1 MLSWNTCCIQSGL
14 CKLSSLSL
22 ALSVSVKPYRA
33 LSLSLRLPLAN
44 SPTHHLKVASV
55 CFHMVGK
62 SSASKFFSHLLQS
75 PHDLL
80 HRISS
85 AHLFYPPNV
94 NISASV
100 LGFYKTYS
108 PSCVPEELLK
118 STDVAVPEWKLT
130 ANDSD
135 HCKRSHF
142 WVGQIEFCD
151 DFITIEQ
158 LRTSKQKSIALRLVS
173 SLSHPL
179 FFPPLSWW
187 RIDLNLMMFVMKRK
201 SQTNYI
207 KELWSPVPC
216 LSEHVMIW

>member
-1 MLSWNTCCIQSGL
+1 MWSHTEL
-14 CKLSSLSL
+14 SLSL
-22 ALSVSVKPYRA
+22 ALSVFLLLTHQRTTS
-33 LSLSLRLPLAN
+33 RLPLFAFTW
-44 SPTHHLKVASV
+44 SGRVLRASFFLTCCSRRTICCIESAAHI
-55 CFHMVGK
+55 CFIPRMWTVQLR
-62 SSASKFFSHLLQS
+62 FF
-75 PHDLL
+75 
-80 HRISS
+80 
-85 AHLFYPPNV
+85 
-94 NISASV
+94 
-100 LGFYKTYS
+100 GFYKTYP

-118 STDVAVPEWKLT
+118 STDVAVLEWKLT

-142 WVGQIEFCD
+142 WVGQIWILRWLHHHRATPIIKAKINCAQ
-151 DFITIEQ
+151 ISQ
-158 LRTSKQKSIALRLVS
+158 L
-173 SLSHPL
+173 SLPPP

>member
-1 MLSWNTCCIQSGL
+1 MWSHTE
-14 CKLSSLSL
+14 
-22 ALSVSVKPYRA
+22 
-33 LSLSLRLPLAN
+33 LSLSLSVFLLLTHQRTTSRLPLFAFTW
-44 SPTHHLKVASV
+44 SGRVLRASFFLTCCSRRTICCIESAAHI
-55 CFHMVGK
+55 CFIPRMWTFQLQ
-62 SSASKFFSHLLQS
+62 FF
-75 PHDLL
+75 
-80 HRISS
+80 
-85 AHLFYPPNV
+85 
-94 NISASV
+94 
-100 LGFYKTYS
+100 GFYKTYP

-118 STDVAVPEWKLT
+118 STDVAVLEWKLT

-142 WVGQIEFCD
+142 WVGQIW
-151 DFITIEQ
+151 I
-158 LRTSKQKSIALRLVS
+158 LRWLHHHRATPIIKAKSIALRLVS

>member
-22 ALSVSVKPYRA
+22 ALSVSVKSYRA

-142 WVGQIEFCD
+142 WVGQIW
-151 DFITIEQ
+151 I
-158 LRTSKQKSIALRLVS
+158 LRWLHHHRATPIIKAKSIALRLVS

-179 FFPPLSWW
+179 FFPPPF
-187 RIDLNLMMFVMKRK
+187 LMKNR
-201 SQTNYI
+201 
-207 KELWSPVPC
+207 
-216 LSEHVMIW
+216 SEFNDVCNETQIPD

>member
-1 MLSWNTCCIQSGL
+1 MWSHTE
-14 CKLSSLSL
+14 
-22 ALSVSVKPYRA
+22 
-33 LSLSLRLPLAN
+33 LSLSLSVFLLLTHQRTTSRLPLFAFTW
-44 SPTHHLKVASV
+44 SGRVLRASFFLTCCSRRTICCIESAAHI
-55 CFHMVGK
+55 CFIPRMWTFQLQ
-62 SSASKFFSHLLQS
+62 FF
-75 PHDLL
+75 
-80 HRISS
+80 
-85 AHLFYPPNV
+85 
-94 NISASV
+94 
-100 LGFYKTYS
+100 GFYKTYP

-142 WVGQIEFCD
+142 WVGQIWILRWLHHHRATPIIKAKINCAQ
-151 DFITIEQ
+151 ISQ
-158 LRTSKQKSIALRLVS
+158 L
-173 SLSHPL
+173 SLPPP
-179 FFPPLSWW
+179 FFSPPLSWW

>member
-33 LSLSLRLPLAN
+33 LSLSVFLLLTHQRTTSRLPLFAFTW
-44 SPTHHLKVASV
+44 SGRVLRASFFLTCCSRRTICCIESAAHI
-55 CFHMVGK
+55 CFIPRMWTVQLR
-62 SSASKFFSHLLQS
+62 FF
-75 PHDLL
+75 
-80 HRISS
+80 
-85 AHLFYPPNV
+85 
-94 NISASV
+94 
-100 LGFYKTYS
+100 GFYKTYS

-158 LRTSKQKSIALRLVS
+158 LRSSKQKSIALRLVS

-179 FFPPLSWW
+179 FFSPLSWW

>member
-62 SSASKFFSHLLQS
+62 SSASKFFSHSLQS

-94 NISASV
+94 NSSASV

-118 STDVAVPEWKLT
+118 CTDVAVLEWKLT

-142 WVGQIEFCD
+142 WVGQIWILRWLHHHRATPIIKAKINCAQ
-151 DFITIEQ
+151 ISQ
-158 LRTSKQKSIALRLVS
+158 L
-173 SLSHPL
+173 SLPPPF
-179 FFPPLSWW
+179 FFPPPF
-187 RIDLNLMMFVMKRK
+187 LMKNR
-201 SQTNYI
+201 
-207 KELWSPVPC
+207 
-216 LSEHVMIW
+216 SEFNDVCNETQIPD